1 MLESLKEQVLEANLE
16 LARLRLALFTW
27 GNASGID
34 RERGIVA
41 IKPSGV
47 PYEIMKAED
56 IVLVSLDSSILEG
69 TRRPSSDLP
78 THLALF
84 RAFESIGGVVHTHST
99 YATAWAQAGMDIP
112 AEGTTHADH
121 FFGSIPCTRLLS
133 DDEIAQS
140 YEANTG
146 AVIVETFRMRGIDP
160 SGMPAV
166 LVRSHGPFTWGT
178 DATDAVHNAAVLE
191 EVARIALLSRTI
203 GSPQPMQQRLLEKHF
218 FRKHGPGA
226 YYGQR

>member
-16 LARLRLALFTW
+16 LSRLGLALFTW

-47 PYEIMKAED
+47 PYEIMKVED
-56 IVLVSLDSSILEG
+56 IVLVSLDGSIIEG

-99 YATAWAQAGMDIP
+99 HATAWAQAGMDIP

-121 FFGSIPCTRLLS
+121 FFGSIPCTRLLT

-203 GSPQPMQQRLLEKHF
+203 GSPQPMQQKLLEKHF